1 MPANSILHSEPVGRS
16 AAPRSQAGSRLY
28 AWIALAAALIIFAG
42 FARTFYLRSSFGAP
56 PLSALLVVH
65 GIVMTA
71 WFVLFFVQVWL
82 VGVGRT
88 DLHRRLGVF
97 GMVVAVL
104 VLCVGTAAAIDAGRR
119 GAAPASGIVTPLEFM
134 AVSLFDMP
142 VFATLV
148 GLALWLRRRPDVH
161 KRLMVLASLGML
173 TPAIARIPLRFI
185 QDGGPPV
192 FFGLAIMLVMACV
205 AIDTARHRKL
215 HRAFAWGALLI
226 VTMIPLR
233 LFIAATEA
241 WTRFAGWLVHA

>member
-1 MPANSILHSEPVGRS
+1 
-16 AAPRSQAGSRLY
+16 
-28 AWIALAAALIIFAG
+28 
-42 FARTFYLRSSFGAP
+42 
-56 PLSALLVVH
+56 
-65 GIVMTA
+65 MTA

-215 HRAFAWGALLI
+215 HRAFAWGALVI